1 MNDKPN
7 RRRRQEIA
15 EQTVAILRAGRYV
28 APSGREIDITTAI
41 ADAVAGT
48 TLHTPERPPPRA
60 IPSAR
65 PTTITV
71 ANETTLVG
79 AKRLHDAGHRV
90 AALVFGS
97 ARNPGGGFLGGSEAQ
112 EESLARASALY
123 ACEEGS
129 PFYEHHRA
137 HRAPYYSHHVIH
149 APDVPVLRDDA
160 GTLLESPWPC
170 TFLVAAAPNRRDLD
184 PDEETAPVMAERIAR
199 ILDVAAAHGHRTL
212 VLGAFGCGVFRNDP
226 VEVAGLFA
234 TALEGSH
241 AGVFDEVRFSVLDTS
256 EEGAT
261 FRAFAERFAHD
272 RDR

>member
-1 MNDKPN
+1 MTNKLN
-7 RRRRQEIA
+7 RKRRQEIA
-15 EQTVAILRAGRYV
+15 EETVAILRAGRYV
-28 APSGREIDITTAI
+28 APSGREVDVERAI
-41 ADAVAGT
+41 GDAIAGT

-65 PTTITV
+65 PTIITV
-71 ANETTLVG
+71 ANETTLAG
-79 AKRLHDAGHRV
+79 ARRLHDEGRRV

-129 PFYEHHRA
+129 PFYQHHRA
-137 HRAPYYSHHVIH
+137 RRDPSYSHHVIH

-160 GTLLESPWPC
+160 GTLLEAPWPC
-170 TFLVAAAPNRRDLD
+170 SFLVAAAPNRRELD
-184 PDEETAPVMAERIAR
+184 PDEDTAPVMAERIAR
-199 ILDVAAAHGHRTL
+199 ILDVAAAHEHRAL

-226 VEVAGLFA
+226 IEVAGLFA
-234 TALEGSH
+234 SALEGSH
-241 AGVFDEVRFSVLDTS
+241 AGVFDVVRFSVLDTS

-261 FRAFAERFAHD
+261 FRAFAARFD
-272 RDR
+272 RA